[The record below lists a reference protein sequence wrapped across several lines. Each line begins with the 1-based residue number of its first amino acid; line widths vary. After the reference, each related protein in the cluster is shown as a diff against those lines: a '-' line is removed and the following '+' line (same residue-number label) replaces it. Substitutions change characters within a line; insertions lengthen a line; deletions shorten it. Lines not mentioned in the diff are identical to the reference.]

1 MYIAVSRVY
10 VGLLHES
17 GRNVKHL
24 ELATGPRGVRGNER
38 VLRPT
43 QDSVDS
49 DFLGGYV
56 GNCGVL
62 GDVAEIRD
70 VGLNRKTLAQ
80 IFGSRLQDSVVAARA
95 RTGGEPQQHRA
106 GYPHKSFEPE
116 THPSLRCGRRA

>member
-1 MYIAVSRVY
+1 MHITIGRVY
-10 VGLLHES
+10 AYFLQEGS
-17 GRNVKHL
+17 RNVKDL
-24 ELATGPRGVRGNER
+24 KFAAGSWGVGRDER

-56 GNCGVL
+56 GDRCML

-80 IFGSRLQDSVVAARA
+80 IFGSRLQNSIVAALA
-95 RTGGEPQQHRA
+95 RTGNEPQQHRA
-106 GYPHKSFEPE
+106 GYPHKS
-116 THPSLRCGRRA
+116 

>member
-1 MYIAVSRVY
+1 MHITIGRVY
-10 VGLLHES
+10 AYFLQE
-17 GRNVKHL
+17 GRRNMKDL
-24 ELATGPRGVRGNER
+24 KFAAGSRGVGRDER

-62 GDVAEIRD
+62 CDVAEIRD

-80 IFGSRLQDSVVAARA
+80 IFGSRLQESVVAARA